1 MDNQGKPAISARDG
15 AVEDDVFEL
24 YYSFALLTGKKVND
38 TISILTGVLMNH
50 HNSSVPVTIMIN

>member
-38 TISILTGVLMNH
+38 TISTVTGVLMNH